1 MVNGQN
7 IITVMI
13 AVMVSAVIVFLMLKT
28 IKYFVFEVEKRLLP
42 PEAREFYE
50 EMKKKRREPFKAV
63 F

>member
-1 MVNGQN
+1 
-7 IITVMI
+7 MI